1 MINERKM
8 ANDML
13 NAVWDDDVVKL
24 EDLLQYGADPNW
36 HFNGYPILLHAV
48 YTRNKEAMLLL
59 IKHGAMQ
66 VEEALGF
73 ALERGIGEVIA
84 PLVYLGVVPKQCN
97 KNEMFGP
104 FPARYAPLDCPKIHN
119 YA

>member
-8 ANDML
+8 ANEML
-13 NAVWDDDVVKL
+13 NAVWDEDNERL

-36 HFNGYPILLHAV
+36 YFNGYPILLHAV
-48 YTRNKEAMLLL
+48 FTRNKEAMMLLM
-59 IKHGAMQ
+59 KHGATQ

-84 PLVYLGVVPKQCN
+84 PLAFLGIVPKAC
-97 KNEMFGP
+97 KINELFGP
-104 FPARYAPLDCPKIHN
+104 YPARYAPLDFPKH
-119 YA
+119 YGRA